1 MGKTCKDCG
10 KNLGFFSILSSVER
24 CKDCDNT
31 FQIEQTKKANEIN
44 ELKGQLISSK
54 EISASQLELLKQ
66 QKTEFLVKYY
76 QEIVQGLTSD
86 KELSKQEFAFL
97 TKLQEGLNLT
107 REETKFDDLILPYLY
122 VLSIKEDNNLP
133 TFDKIGF
140 DDGSRVILKKDEK
153 IHLGCFSVVKEIRTT
168 SHSYEGGSH
177 GMSFRVMKGVSYRV
191 GATRGQIKPVQSL
204 VETSRGA
211 LIITNKR
218 ILLHPAPN
226 NKPMD
231 IPINK
236 IASFRCYADGLEI
249 YKVGREKGFLFSL
262 SSGQSECAGIALNFL
277 IDRLQ

>member
-1 MGKTCKDCG
+1 MSKTCKDCG
-10 KNLGFFSILSSVER
+10 KNLGFLSIFSSIER
-24 CKDCDNT
+24 CEDCEKK

-54 EISASQLELLKQ
+54 EISDPQLELLKQ
-66 QKTEFLVKYY
+66 QKKEFLIKYY

-86 KELSKQEFAFL
+86 KELSKHEFAFL
-97 TKLQEGLNLT
+97 NQLQEGLNLT

-122 VLSIKEDNNLP
+122 VLSIREDNDLP
-133 TFDKIGF
+133 VFDKIGF

-153 IHLGCFSVVKEIRTT
+153 IHLGAFSIVREIKIT
-168 SHSYEGGSH
+168 SHSYEGGSQ
-177 GMSFRVMKGVSYRV
+177 GMSFRVLKGVSYRV
-191 GATRGQIKPVQSL
+191 GAHKGEIRPVQSL

-211 LIITNKR
+211 FIITNKR

-231 IPINK
+231 IPITK
-236 IASFRCYADGLEI
+236 IASFRCYSDGLEI

-262 SSGQSECAGIALNFL
+262 SPGQSECAGIALNFL
-277 IDRLQ
+277 IDRLE